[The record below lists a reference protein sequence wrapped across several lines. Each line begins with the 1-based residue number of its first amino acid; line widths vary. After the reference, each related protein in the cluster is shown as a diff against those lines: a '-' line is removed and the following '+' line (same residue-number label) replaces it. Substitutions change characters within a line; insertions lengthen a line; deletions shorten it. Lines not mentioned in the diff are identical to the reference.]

1 MARHDTIDS
10 IHLDDDTLTSVLRAL
25 KVTIPALDHL
35 SETALRGARLGLLQR
50 AAAEQ
55 LAHFTTTAPAE
66 DVAAA
71 QAATHSSV
79 DPYVGAVVALSTAA
93 EHLRSRLP
101 VDGTSVFTQ
110 PGTPSTEDAG
120 TGLLDAHASA
130 ALRAVEAAQAVLE
143 QRRAPSHSAALRT
156 ADVADLAHRLATEA
170 GELRSMHLDA
180 ALRAADVKD
189 GVVESDD
196 VTFSW
201 QLEER
206 TYSGTLENYAHD
218 WKMAQGGGL
227 FITPTVLTWS
237 GVRHQVQVEETG
249 RGEQVTYR
257 LSVLGVEVET
267 AVPGSV

>member
-10 IHLDDDTLTSVLRAL
+10 IHLDDDTLTSVLQAL
-25 KVTIPALDHL
+25 QVTIPDLDDL
-35 SETALRGARLGLLQR
+35 SENALRGARLGLLQR
-50 AAAEQ
+50 AVNDQ
-55 LAHFTTTAPAE
+55 LARFITTAPAE
-66 DVAAA
+66 DVTTA
-71 QAATHSSV
+71 QAATSRPV
-79 DPYVGAVVALSTAA
+79 DAYVGADVALATAA
-93 EHLRSRLP
+93 AYLRSRLP
-101 VDGTSVFTQ
+101 VDDTSVFTQ
-110 PGTPSTEDAG
+110 SGTPTTADASV
-120 TGLLDAHASA
+120 GLLDAHAST

-156 ADVADLAHRLATEA
+156 ADVMDLAHRLATEA

-189 GVVESDD
+189 GVVAPDD

-201 QLEER
+201 QLDDR
-206 TYSGTLENYAHD
+206 TYSGTLEDYAQD
-218 WKMAQGGGL
+218 WKMAQVGGL
-227 FITPTVLTWS
+227 FITQSVLTWS

-257 LSVLGVEVET
+257 LSVLGVEVDT